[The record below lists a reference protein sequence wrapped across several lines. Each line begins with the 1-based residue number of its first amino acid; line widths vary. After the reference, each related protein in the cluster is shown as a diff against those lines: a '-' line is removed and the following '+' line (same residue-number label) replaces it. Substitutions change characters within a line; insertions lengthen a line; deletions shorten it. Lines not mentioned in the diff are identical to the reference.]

1 MLQFLYLK
9 RQQEMFSDYWPLFFV
24 DHMVSLHLCILWF
37 VVEMSQK
44 GPEKS
49 SKHLISP
56 PNQAKPQSVIL
67 LFGIGTE
74 WSIPGT
80 QLLDLAEIRLS

>member
-1 MLQFLYLK
+1 
-9 RQQEMFSDYWPLFFV
+9 
-24 DHMVSLHLCILWF
+24 MVSLLLCILSS

-49 SKHLISP
+49 SKHPILP
-56 PNQAKPQSVIL
+56 PNQAELQSVIL
-67 LFGIGTE
+67 LFETGTE

-80 QLLDLAEIRLS
+80 QLPDQAEIPLL